1 MRKLVII
8 PGGFHPFHAGHM
20 ALYNAARETF
30 PSAEIYVAATADTST
45 RPFPFEIK
53 KKLARLAGIPTHRF
67 IQVKSPF
74 RANEITEH
82 FEPNDTVLIFVRSE
96 KDQAQQPQPGGVKKD
111 GTPGYLQP
119 YKRNRLEPMSRHAYM
134 AYLPVVQFGS
144 GMTSA
149 TEIRAKWPDMAPEQR
164 AALVNSMYPATVGNE
179 QLTGVTV
186 KMLDAVMTPGP
197 VNERENNAEAPDS
210 EPVDRERLQRA
221 AKDPEY
227 LKAMLSS
234 RVHYAPYGDDEQA
247 AFFKWVQ
254 RSLKHSEEDS
264 QKQQQLILNLQA
276 QIKQL
281 KNQITSIDTQT
292 QTTVAE
298 NDIDEA
304 AVVNDPEL
312 GMQIRP
318 DGGMGTWGEDS
329 MISNLAQ
336 KFTEIVRMLQVRNY
350 SGVDQV
356 LYKSKVVANMLDALV
371 KYQQFKDQQGNRPV
385 AQGREIDLGEN
396 NDYIPEA

>member
-45 RPFPFEIK
+45 RPFPFDVK
-53 KKLARLAGIPTHRF
+53 KKLARLAGVPAHRF

-82 FEPNDTVLIFVRSE
+82 FEPSDTVLIFVRSE

-149 TEIRAKWPDMAPEQR
+149 TEIRSKWPGMTPEQR

-186 KMLDAVMTPGP
+186 KMLDAVMTSGD
-197 VNERENNAEAPDS
+197 VSEDKEQDSKKPDFVS
-210 EPVDRERLQRA
+210 KAR
-221 AKDPEY
+221 DPEY
-227 LKAMLSS
+227 LKAMLGS

-264 QKQQQLILNLQA
+264 KKQQQLILNLQA

-281 KNQITSIDTQT
+281 KTNMIDLHQ
-292 QTTVAE
+292 QPVE
-298 NDIDEA
+298 EA
-304 AVVNDPEL
+304 SLVNSPEL
-312 GMQIRP
+312 GLQIRP
-318 DGGMGTWGEDS
+318 DGGMGSWDEAS
-329 MISNLAQ
+329 LVKNVAQ
-336 KFTEIVRMLQVRNY
+336 KFAEMVNMVKSKNY
-350 SGVDQV
+350 QGLYHV
-356 LYKSKVVANMLDALV
+356 LYKAGAVQSMVRALAELEGF
-371 KYQQFKDQQGNRPV
+371 QQQQGNR
-385 AQGREIDLGEN
+385 AIATGREINLS
-396 NDYIPEA
+396 DYVSEKKTDQPALPLLNPDQL

>member
-1 MRKLVII
+1 
-8 PGGFHPFHAGHM
+8 
-20 ALYNAARETF
+20 
-30 PSAEIYVAATADTST
+30 
-45 RPFPFEIK
+45 
-53 KKLARLAGIPTHRF
+53 
-67 IQVKSPF
+67 
-74 RANEITEH
+74 
-82 FEPNDTVLIFVRSE
+82 
-96 KDQAQQPQPGGVKKD
+96 
-111 GTPGYLQP
+111 
-119 YKRNRLEPMSRHAYM
+119 
-134 AYLPVVQFGS
+134 
-144 GMTSA
+144 
-149 TEIRAKWPDMAPEQR
+149 
-164 AALVNSMYPATVGNE
+164 MYPATVGNE

>member
-53 KKLARLAGIPTHRF
+53 KKLARLAGVPTHRF

-82 FEPNDTVLIFVRSE
+82 FEPSDTVLIFVRSE

-119 YKRNRLEPMSRHAYM
+119 YRRNRLEPMSRHAYM

-186 KMLDAVMTPGP
+186 KMLDAVMTPGT

-329 MISNLAQ
+329 MINNLAQ
-336 KFTEIVRMLQVRNY
+336 KFTEIVRMLQVRDY

>member
-20 ALYNAARETF
+20 ALYTAARAAF

-45 RPFPFEIK
+45 RPFPFDVK
-53 KKLARLAGIPTHRF
+53 KKLARLAGIPEHRF

-82 FEPNDTVLIFVRSE
+82 FDPANTVLIFVRSE
-96 KDQAQQPQPGGVKKD
+96 KDRAQPPQPGGVKKD
-111 GTPGYLQP
+111 GTPSYLQP
-119 YKRNRLEPMSRHAYM
+119 YKRNRLEPMNRHAYM
-134 AYLPVVQFGS
+134 EYLPVAQFGS

-149 TEIRAKWPDMAPEQR
+149 TEIRAKWPGMTPESR
-164 AALVNSMYPATVGNE
+164 ADLINDMYPTTVGNE
-179 QLTGVTV
+179 RLTGVTV
-186 KMLDAVMTPGP
+186 KMLDAVMTPGA
-197 VNERENNAEAPDS
+197 VAEDRDEDS
-210 EPVDRERLQRA
+210 KKSDFVSKAR
-221 AKDPEY
+221 DPEY
-227 LKAMLSS
+227 LRAMLGS
-234 RVHYAPYGDDEQA
+234 RVHYAPYSDDEQA

-281 KNQITSIDTQT
+281 KNNMIDLHNQP
-292 QTTVAE
+292 VAAAE
-298 NDIDEA
+298 AAIDEA

-318 DGGMGTWGEDS
+318 DGGMGTWGEDALVK
-329 MISNLAQ
+329 NLAG
-336 KFTEIVRMLQVRNY
+336 KFTEVLEMLKVRNY
-350 SGVDQV
+350 SGLQQV
-356 LYKSKVVANMLDALV
+356 LYKSKVVDNMLDSLV
-371 KYQQFKDQQGNRPV
+371 KYQQFKDKQGSNPV
-385 AQGREIDLGEN
+385 APGTEIDLGED